1 LRCFAECV
9 GLYPVLLSDQKEGT
23 LQTAVTETQP
33 EEKAKRS
40 SMCLYFIHHIDY
52 EDMATNPG
60 GLIKWTGC
68 VVPFREFS
76 LKRFTAG
83 VFGLPCREQ
92 KKKNITGD
100 I

>member
-1 LRCFAECV
+1 MRCFAECV

-60 GLIKWTGC
+60 GLALYLLGSSASKDSQ
-68 VVPFREFS
+68 RES
-76 LKRFTAG
+76 SGYHVGSR
-83 VFGLPCREQ
+83 
-92 KKKNITGD
+92 KKKTSQEIFDNQH
-100 I
+100 